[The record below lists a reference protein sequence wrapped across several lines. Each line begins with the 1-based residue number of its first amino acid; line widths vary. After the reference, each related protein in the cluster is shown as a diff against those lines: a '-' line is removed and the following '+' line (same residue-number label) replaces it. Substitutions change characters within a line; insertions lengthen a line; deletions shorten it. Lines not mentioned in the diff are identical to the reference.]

1 MSPRATPS
9 HRPSSIS
16 VGRRRVIACSSEWN
30 CAPCAR
36 SASSTSLPEPAV
48 GSAGTAKPRW
58 ACSNLGM
65 SARSMNVI
73 GVRLEGV
80 LPERWGSPA
89 AGSLAAVARVA
100 VDARQ
105 QPPRA
110 PLLTAPV
117 LEAPADREAARA
129 KRLQRDVHRAGRQA
143 AAGAQLVDREW
154 PRHVEMA
161 LDERNLHLVRGAL
174 LG

>member
-1 MSPRATPS
+1 GGSRMPPPLQELQPALLAHRA
-9 HRPSSIS
+9 HLRP
-16 VGRRRVIACSSEWN
+16 
-30 CAPCAR
+30 
-36 SASSTSLPEPAV
+36 
-48 GSAGTAKPRW
+48 
-58 ACSNLGM
+58 
-65 SARSMNVI
+65 
-73 GVRLEGV
+73 
-80 LPERWGSPA
+80 
-89 AGSLAAVARVA
+89 AAVARVA

-174 LG
+174 LGR